1 MHVHVVGELAFLL
14 VSAQRMKRS
23 KTGKTADA
31 YRNKHIFSTKAK
43 KKGNKKKGR
52 CVKPLVYNC
61 RYSVRQYSA
70 SSANNCREI
79 QEIACAGRA
88 TFLSP
93 EPDRDLIF

>member
-1 MHVHVVGELAFLL
+1 MRTETNIYF
-14 VSAQRMKRS
+14 QQKQ
-23 KTGKTADA
+23 
-31 YRNKHIFSTKAK
+31 K

-93 EPDRDLIF
+93 EPDRDLIFWFFSCEKTSGVHSEWT